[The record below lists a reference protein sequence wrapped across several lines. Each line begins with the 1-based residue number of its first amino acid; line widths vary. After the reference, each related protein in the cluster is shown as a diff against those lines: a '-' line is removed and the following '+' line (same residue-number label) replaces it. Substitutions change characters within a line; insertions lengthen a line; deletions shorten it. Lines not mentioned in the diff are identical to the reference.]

1 MILKKKHGF
10 SIRTMV
16 FALTLSFLLWGYVT
30 MNSEYSM
37 LVDAKVSVK
46 TPPDRAIVST
56 LPNSLRLKIV
66 GSGWKLLN
74 ILSGDKPD
82 LLFDLTNNS
91 LRKNDTDIVLTKIDY
106 ARSLRIQSGI
116 QLSDAFPSEMSLHF
130 GEVVS
135 KKVPIATNFHFK
147 MANGFIV
154 TSKIKI
160 YPDSVL
166 IAGAPST
173 LKDITYWPTEEI
185 VKTNLNGTVQMQ
197 VKLLDTMRS
206 VRLSVRTINATAYIE
221 RYAETVI
228 HDVPVTV
235 TNIPTSN
242 PHTISP
248 RIVSVTVRGGVSKI
262 SQITADNIKV
272 TIPYADIAADSTGS
286 LKPIVTLPNDLQ
298 LLSTYPQYLLHTIRS
313 EKN

>member
-10 SIRTMV
+10 SIKTMV
-16 FALTLSFLLWGYVT
+16 FAITLSFLLWCYVT

-37 LVDAKVSVK
+37 LVDAKISVK
-46 TPPDRAIVST
+46 TPPDRSIVTS

-82 LLFDLTNNS
+82 VLFDLTDNS
-91 LRKNDTDIVLTKIDY
+91 LRKNDTNIILTKSDY
-106 ARSLRIQSGI
+106 YRSLRMQSGI
-116 QLSDAFPSEMSLHF
+116 QLTDAFPSELSLRF

-160 YPDSVL
+160 YPDSVM
-166 IAGAPST
+166 IAGAPSM
-173 LKDITYWPTEEI
+173 LKDITYWPTEE
-185 VKTNLNGTVQMQ
+185 VFKSNLSGTVQMQ

-206 VRLSVRTINATAYIE
+206 VRLSIRSINATAYIE
-221 RYAETVI
+221 RYAETVV
-228 HDVPVTV
+228 HDVPVTI
-235 TNIPTSN
+235 TDIPTSN

-248 RIVSVTVRGGVSKI
+248 RIVSVIVRGGVSKI

-272 TIPYADIAADSTGS
+272 TIPYADIASDSTGS
-286 LKPIVTLPNDLQ
+286 LKPIVTLPPDLQ
-298 LLSTYPQYLLHTIRS
+298 LLSTYPQYLLHTIRTQ
-313 EKN
+313 NN

>member
-1 MILKKKHGF
+1 
-10 SIRTMV
+10 
-16 FALTLSFLLWGYVT
+16 

-37 LVDAKVSVK
+37 LVDAKISVK
-46 TPPDRAIVST
+46 TPPDRSIVTS

-82 LLFDLTNNS
+82 VLFDLTDNS
-91 LRKNDTDIVLTKIDY
+91 LRKNDTNIILTKSDY
-106 ARSLRIQSGI
+106 YRSLRMQSGI
-116 QLSDAFPSEMSLHF
+116 QLTDAFPSELSLRL

-160 YPDSVL
+160 YPDSVM

-173 LKDITYWPTEEI
+173 LKDITYWPTEE
-185 VKTNLNGTVQMQ
+185 VFKSNLSGTVQMQ

-206 VRLSVRTINATAYIE
+206 VRLSIRSINATAYIE
-221 RYAETVI
+221 RYAETVV
-228 HDVPVTV
+228 HDVPVTI
-235 TNIPTSN
+235 TDIPTSN

-248 RIVSVTVRGGVSKI
+248 RIVSVIVRGGVSKI

-272 TIPYADIAADSTGS
+272 TIPYSDIEADSTGS
-286 LKPIVTLPNDLQ
+286 LKPKVTLPPDLQ
-298 LLSTYPQYLLHTIRS
+298 LLSTYPQYLLHTIRTQ
-313 EKN
+313 NN

>member
-1 MILKKKHGF
+1 MILKKKQGF
-10 SIRTMV
+10 SIKTMV
-16 FALTLSFLLWGYVT
+16 FAVTLSFLLWCYVT

-37 LVDAKVSVK
+37 FVDAKISVK
-46 TPPDRAIVST
+46 TPPDRSIVTS

-82 LLFDLTNNS
+82 LLFDLTDNS
-91 LRKNDTDIVLTKIDY
+91 LQKNDTNIILTKSDY
-106 ARSLRIQSGI
+106 YQSLRMQSGI
-116 QLSDAFPSEMSLHF
+116 QLTDAFPSELSLRL

-160 YPDSVL
+160 YPDSVM

-173 LKDITYWPTEEI
+173 LKDITYWPTEE
-185 VKTNLNGTVQMQ
+185 VFKTNLSGTVQMQ

-206 VRLSVRTINATAYIE
+206 VRLSVRSVNATAYIE

-228 HDVPVTV
+228 HDVPVTI
-235 TNIPTSN
+235 TDIPTSN

-272 TIPYADIAADSTGS
+272 TIPYANIEADSTGS
-286 LKPIVTLPNDLQ
+286 LKPIVTIPNDLQ
-298 LLSTYPQYLLHTIRS
+298 LLSTYPQYLVHTIRT
-313 EKN
+313 ENN